1 MKLGLKPKILLT
13 VVGILAL
20 TTTLQGGLASY
31 VIGRQNEQATFAN
44 LSRELIEWEH
54 DLQAMQQQLNRIA
67 LNSLRDATTLSQLAE
82 LLAFEASLRAT
93 PSETREL
100 QDATRALAYR
110 KVVSLARLD
119 LVLRSAGFSSI
130 AVYVDGRLSHY
141 LSSAGAGIMIPR
153 PDGQDVWLSATADAS
168 GNLPLQTWPS
178 WTQGPLPPGI
188 SRASPDVQHP
198 VTSLEFPAPE
208 TTTLEV
214 TAPLAGII
222 EQIPPEPQVRT
233 AKELIVAPAIASD
246 AQIQG
251 AAPAPRRTIF
261 CVVVFRRELGR
272 SFLQG
277 IAEKTGS
284 WPAIFSLDGRHRQQL
299 IDLEVN
305 PGQPLHGTD
314 TTGATTAPHVMQRT
328 VSTGTGSFY
337 EALLPWRVDAQPPL
351 ILALASS
358 TEPTRNNIRQ
368 AVAAGVAAATV
379 ILLLSIAAG
388 IFWMNRFIDP
398 IVALTSAVKEVGRT
412 GRVGTVE
419 ELRPLITQA
428 RDEVGDLT
436 SAFNVM
442 LAELRHSI
450 ETLEQRVQDRTAD
463 LRQQTRYLRTLIDT
477 LPLQIWLKD
486 TESRFL
492 AVNQACADWT
502 GRTVEA
508 LVGKTDLEIWPR
520 ELAEKYRADDSEV
533 MRSRRPRTVEEPVAA
548 RSGTVWIETDKAP
561 VLDEDGTVLGTVGVG
576 RDVSDRKAA
585 EAAREATL
593 AEAMRLA
600 SLRSQFLAQMS
611 HELRTP
617 LNAILGYA
625 QLLQRDTNLGERQKS
640 GLATIAQS
648 GHVLL
653 MLIND
658 ILDLA
663 RIEAGK
669 LELSPTHLNLPEF
682 LRLVTDIIR
691 IKAQEKGLE
700 FVYEPAPDLPA
711 VIRTDQK
718 RLRQILLNL
727 MANAVKFT
735 DSGRVTLRI
744 QAQRGAGAPEAAAGD
759 DLLEVARLHVAVED
773 TGIGMSP
780 EQLARLFSPFQQVA
794 AVPRHEGGAGLG
806 LSITRELIRL
816 MGGDIDVRSTPGK
829 GSVFS
834 FDIDVPVGTS
844 VETTVRRTHA
854 APSGYQGP
862 RKRVLVVDDVP
873 QNRSMLLDTLTELGF
888 AVVAAADGQEAVALA
903 QQLQPDLI
911 LMDVM
916 MPVMDGLEATRQIRR
931 IPRLAELPIIAVSAS
946 AFPDDATR
954 CRAAGATG
962 FIAKPIEHETLLKA
976 LGEHLGLSWI
986 YGDKV
991 CEPTSEPIMSARAQP
1006 AASGAPPPLDSKVHR

>member
-20 TTTLQGGLASY
+20 TTTLQGGLASF
-31 VIGRQNEQATFAN
+31 VTGRQNEQATFAN

-54 DLQAMQQQLNRIA
+54 DLQSMRQRLNRIA
-67 LNSLRDATTLSQLAE
+67 LSSLRDATTLNQLAE
-82 LLAFEASLRAT
+82 LLAFEASLRAS
-93 PSETREL
+93 PSETRES

-153 PDGQDVWLSATADAS
+153 PGGQDVWLSATSDAS

-178 WTQGPLPPGI
+178 WTQGSLPPGI
-188 SRASPDVQHP
+188 GLAPPDVQHP

-208 TTTLEV
+208 TTTVQV
-214 TAPLAGII
+214 TVPLAGII

-233 AKELIVAPAIASD
+233 AKELVVAPAIAGEP
-246 AQIQG
+246 QIQG
-251 AAPAPRRTIF
+251 DTPSPRRTIF

-272 SFLQG
+272 PYLQG

-284 WPAIFSLDGRHRQQL
+284 WPIIFSLDGRHRQQL
-299 IDLEVN
+299 MDLEVG

-314 TTGATTAPHVMQRT
+314 TTGATTALHVMQRT
-328 VSTGTGSFY
+328 VSSTGTGSFY

-351 ILALASS
+351 ILALAAS
-358 TEPTRNNIRQ
+358 TELTRHNIRQ
-368 AVAAGVAAATV
+368 AVAAGVAAASL

-388 IFWMNRFIDP
+388 IFWVNRFIDP
-398 IVALTSAVKEVGRT
+398 IVALTSAVKEVGRK
-412 GRVGTVE
+412 GRVGTAE
-419 ELRPLITQA
+419 ELRPLITQS

-442 LAELRHSI
+442 LAELRQSI

-533 MRSRRPRTVEEPVAA
+533 MRSRRPRTVEEPIAA

-585 EAAREATL
+585 ETAREATL
-593 AEAMRLA
+593 TEAVRLA

-625 QLLQRDTNLGERQKS
+625 QLLQRDTNLSERQKS

-648 GHVLL
+648 GHHLL
-653 MLIND
+653 MLITD
-658 ILDLA
+658 ILDIA

-669 LELSPTHLNLPEF
+669 LELSPTHLNFPEF
-682 LRLVTDIIR
+682 LGLVTDIIG

-700 FVYEPAPDLPA
+700 FVYEPAPDLPV
-711 VIRTDQK
+711 VIRADEK

-727 MANAVKFT
+727 MSNAVKFT

-744 QAQRGAGAPEAAAGD
+744 QAKRGAGAPEAAR
-759 DLLEVARLHVAVED
+759 DLLEVARLHVGVED

-780 EQLARLFSPFQQVA
+780 EQLARLFRPFEQVA
-794 AVPRHEGGAGLG
+794 AVHRREGGAGLG
-806 LSITRELIRL
+806 LAITRELIRL
-816 MGGDIDVRSTPGK
+816 MGGDIEVRSTPGK

-834 FDIDVPVGTS
+834 FEIDVPVSTAVGA
-844 VETTVRRTHA
+844 TVRRTHA

-862 RKRVLVVDDVP
+862 RKRVLVVDDAP
-873 QNRSMLLDTLTELGF
+873 QNRSMLLDTLTPLGF
-888 AVVAAADGQEAVALA
+888 AVAAAADGQEAVTLA

-946 AFPDDATR
+946 AFPEDATR
-954 CRAAGATG
+954 CREAGATG
-962 FIAKPIEHETLLKA
+962 FIAKPIEHETLLKL

-986 YGDKV
+986 YGERV
-991 CEPTSEPIMSARAQP
+991 GEPASEPITSAR
-1006 AASGAPPPLDSKVHR
+1006 SVGRSV

>member
-31 VIGRQNEQATFAN
+31 VTGRQNEQATFAN
-44 LSRELIEWEH
+44 LSRELVEWEH
-54 DLQAMQQQLNRIA
+54 DLQAMLQRLNRIA
-67 LNSLRDATTLSQLAE
+67 LNSLRDATTLNQLAE

-100 QDATRALAYR
+100 EDATRALAYR

-130 AVYVDGRLSHY
+130 AVYVDGRFSHY
-141 LSSAGAGIMIPR
+141 LSSAAAGIMIPR
-153 PDGQDVWLSATADAS
+153 PGGQDVWLSATSDVN

-178 WTQGPLPPGI
+178 WTQGPLPPGF
-188 SRASPDVQHP
+188 SLASPDVQHP
-198 VTSLEFPAPE
+198 VTSLEFLAPE
-208 TTTLEV
+208 TTTVQV

-233 AKELIVAPAIASD
+233 AKELVVAPAIAGE

-251 AAPAPRRTIF
+251 AAPSPRRTIF
-261 CVVVFRRELGR
+261 CVVVFRRELDR

-284 WPAIFSLDGRHRQQL
+284 WPAIFSLDGHHRQQL
-299 IDLEVN
+299 IDLEIN
-305 PGQPLHGTD
+305 PGQLLHGTD
-314 TTGATTAPHVMQRT
+314 TTGATTALHVMQRT

-337 EALLPWRVDAQPPL
+337 EALLPWRVAAQPPL

-368 AVAAGVAAATV
+368 TVAAGVAAAFL

-388 IFWMNRFIDP
+388 IFWVNRFIDP
-398 IVALTSAVKEVGRT
+398 IVALTSAVKEVGRR

-442 LAELRHSI
+442 LAELRQSI

-533 MRSRRPRTVEEPVAA
+533 MRSRRPRTVEEPIAA

-585 EAAREATL
+585 EAAREAIL

-640 GLATIAQS
+640 GLATIQQS
-648 GHVLL
+648 GHHLL

-669 LELSPTHLNLPEF
+669 LELAPTHLNLPEF
-682 LRLVTDIIR
+682 LALVTDIIR
-691 IKAQEKGLE
+691 IKAQEKSLE
-700 FVYEPAPDLPA
+700 FVYEPAPDLPV

-744 QAQRGAGAPEAAAGD
+744 RAKRRAGAPEAAGD
-759 DLLEVARLHVAVED
+759 DLLEVTRLHVAVED

-780 EQLARLFSPFQQVA
+780 EQLARLFRPFEQVA
-794 AVPRHEGGAGLG
+794 AVQRHEGGAGLG
-806 LSITRELIRL
+806 LAITRELIRL

-834 FDIDVPVGTS
+834 FEIDVPVSTS

-873 QNRSMLLDTLTELGF
+873 QNLSMLLDTLTALGF
-888 AVVAAADGQEAVALA
+888 AVAAAADGQEAVAVA

-931 IPRLAELPIIAVSAS
+931 IPRLAEVPIIAVSAR
-946 AFPDDATR
+946 AFPEDATR

-986 YGDKV
+986 YGDRV
-991 CEPTSEPIMSARAQP
+991 RAPASEPITSAHAQP
-1006 AASGAPPPLDSKVHR
+1006 AASGAPPPLDSRVHR